1 MPKLRES
8 RKREEAATQV
18 YRRKTLAK
26 ILRDWGYICQIK
38 KQQSCIQLY
47 VSQNHEDNLARKAFD
62 AFLMHTRQQKKAK
75 VAQILRKQRDLNYKQ
90 HLLNIW
96 QEKLRYRMRTRET
109 ATLLEET
116 TKSRLLHKFFTMM
129 RNQARDKQM
138 QSDLVDTLENL
149 RARRAC
155 HKVIRILQDYARCQ
169 QSRRA
174 SNDLIQLFR
183 KRSLFKKSIL
193 GLKMNKT
200 MKQNKNAYSKLF
212 SIFTAWKNMAK
223 ENRLLGKYLAE
234 CNY

>member
-1 MPKLRES
+1 
-8 RKREEAATQV
+8 
-18 YRRKTLAK
+18 
-26 ILRDWGYICQIK
+26 
-38 KQQSCIQLY
+38 
-47 VSQNHEDNLARKAFD
+47 
-62 AFLMHTRQQKKAK
+62 MHTRQQKKAK
-75 VAQILRKQRDLNYKQ
+75 VAQILRKQRDLNYMQ

-96 QEKLRYRMRTRET
+96 QEKLRYRIRTRET

-129 RNQARDKQM
+129 RNQTRDNQM

-149 RARRAC
+149 RAQRAC

-200 MKQNKNAYSKLF
+200 MK
-212 SIFTAWKNMAK
+212 
-223 ENRLLGKYLAE
+223 
-234 CNY
+234 